1 MVYHHLFGCVP
12 LLNCFA
18 GVGGEGGDG
27 EEEEEVD
34 EEPHLHDQKENLEN
48 MCYLP
53 PGSAHPKEPFCIEGD
68 L

>member
-34 EEPHLHDQKENLEN
+34 EEPHLHD
-48 MCYLP
+48 Y
-53 PGSAHPKEPFCIEGD
+53 
-68 L
+68 